1 MKYFWYIPIHL
12 KWVKEKWEKYLRI
25 KSIMIFLT
33 MIHAKDIVQKF
44 SYRLLQANSKLHIIF
59 DAQML

>member
-12 KWVKEKWEKYLRI
+12 KWVKGKWEKYLRT

-33 MIHAKDIVQKF
+33 MTHAKDIVQKF
-44 SYRLLQANSKLHIIF
+44 SYLLQANSKLHIIF